1 MAGSQPQ
8 IAQRKPYTVDIEA
21 GQRYAWCRCGM
32 STKQPFCDGAHKTTE
47 FKPLVMVAER
57 SETVKFCG
65 CKHSATAPFCDG
77 AHKTLP

>member
-1 MAGSQPQ
+1 MAGSQPN

-21 GQRYAWCRCGM
+21 GQRYAWCSCGL
-32 STKQPFCDGAHKTTE
+32 SSKQPFCDGTHKTTE
-47 FKPLVMVAER
+47 FKPVVMVAER

-65 CKHSATAPFCDG
+65 CKHSATKPFCDG